1 LNLPAFPLQRDEE
14 CASEAFSQ
22 RGKAL
27 KDKIKVLI
35 ELQQADNRIQDL
47 LNRRKQ
53 GPLKIKALA
62 DEMEAVSTGFRE
74 DEERLDTV
82 KKDRRSL
89 ETEIEDLD
97 QGIRKSNDKLSNI
110 KSNKEYGAAL
120 KEIED
125 LKKKKGRIEDEL
137 LQQMEELEQVT
148 ERCKTNQDKLRELK
162 KTFERD
168 KKTVQEELG
177 KLDKELKKLE
187 KMRAAIAEK
196 AEPDLLRRY
205 QLVRERIGSS
215 AISPVVG
222 GVCQSCHMGI
232 PPQMFNELMKCIE
245 LTSCPHCN
253 RIIYWGEDAHFQDLT
268 NP

>member
-1 LNLPAFPLQRDEE
+1 M
-14 CASEAFSQ
+14 
-22 RGKAL
+22 
-27 KDKIKVLI
+27 KDKIKILI

-47 LNRRKQ
+47 LNRKKQ
-53 GPLKIKALA
+53 GPLKIKTLA
-62 DEMEAVSTGFRE
+62 DEMELVSSGFRE
-74 DEERLDTV
+74 DEERLDTL
-82 KKDRRSL
+82 KKNRRSL
-89 ETEIEDLD
+89 ENEVEDLD
-97 QGIRKSNDKLSNI
+97 QSARKSNDKLSNI

-148 ERCKTNQDKLRELK
+148 ERCKHNQDKLSELK
-162 KTFERD
+162 QTFEQD
-168 KKTVQEELG
+168 KKAVQKELG
-177 KLDKELKKLE
+177 QLDKELKKQE
-187 KMRAAIAEK
+187 KMRAAIAEQ
-196 AEPDLLRRY
+196 ADPDLLGRY

-232 PPQMFNELMKCIE
+232 PPQMFNELMKCFKI
-245 LTSCPHCN
+245 TSCPHCN

>member
-1 LNLPAFPLQRDEE
+1 
-14 CASEAFSQ
+14 
-22 RGKAL
+22 L
-27 KDKIKVLI
+27 KDKIKILI

-47 LNRRKQ
+47 LNRKKQ
-53 GPLKIKALA
+53 GPLKIKTLA
-62 DEMEAVSTGFRE
+62 DEMELVSSGFRE
-74 DEERLDTV
+74 DEERLDTL
-82 KKDRRSL
+82 KKNRRSL
-89 ETEIEDLD
+89 ENEVEDLD
-97 QGIRKSNDKLSNI
+97 QSARKSNDKLSNI

-148 ERCKTNQDKLRELK
+148 ERCKHNQDKLSELK
-162 KTFERD
+162 QTFEQD
-168 KKTVQEELG
+168 KKAVQKELG
-177 KLDKELKKLE
+177 QLDKELKKQE
-187 KMRAAIAEK
+187 KMRAAIAEQ
-196 AEPDLLRRY
+196 ADPDLLGRY

-232 PPQMFNELMKCIE
+232 PPQMFNELMKCFKI
-245 LTSCPHCN
+245 TSCPHCN